1 MADRAQVSHDHSH
14 RQSISPDGSDER
26 MAEERILS
34 VYRSV
39 WNDFFTWEIEYSSA
53 LTASLAT
60 DTPAQDA
67 PRVEDSCFP
76 HDTDIQSFLRLKRPA
91 PGIRLSA
98 PKVLPVVQPHPRYHA
113 CTPSNQNVMAKR
125 PNDNPFV
132 TPLFVP
138 FADEAR
144 FQSGCFL
151 EEFLQHNDYTD
162 PKLRWQ
168 SIPDPDC
175 E

>member
-1 MADRAQVSHDHSH
+1 M
-14 RQSISPDGSDER
+14 
-26 MAEERILS
+26 EERILD
-34 VYRSV
+34 VYHSI
-39 WNDFFTWEIEYSSA
+39 WNDFFAWEIGYSSA
-53 LTASLAT
+53 LTTSLAT

-67 PRVEDSCFP
+67 PGVEDSYFSQ
-76 HDTDIQSFLRLKRPA
+76 DIDIQSFLRLKRPV

-98 PKVLPVVQPHPRYHA
+98 PKSLPVVQPHPRYHA

-132 TPLFVP
+132 TPLFIP

-144 FQSGCFL
+144 FQPRCFL
-151 EEFLQHNDYTD
+151 EEFLQDNDYTD